1 MGGVL
6 DLALV
11 ALTSDGLTSSAGLV
25 TAQNNTG
32 TGGNSYNKDTVLGT
46 AAHLRLSSANSAVFY
61 GDAGDS
67 ISTPDSVASRVSGSF
82 ILGAYVRPDDNSIG
96 ELTAICGKYTTTGN
110 KRSYMLVQD
119 NSPQGGLALYLSAD
133 GTNFD
138 QLESSEVL
146 PYADGVRFWIFTF
159 YDAVARTVRFYT
171 STASPQLS
179 YEAAFATATE
189 LGEAQST
196 SISSIFQDSGTK
208 FEIGSFNGGQLG
220 NFSGS
225 IYKATVING
234 TDITVTGVD
243 FNANEYV
250 NGREFRSLSG
260 TELVVNGTFTSGI
273 GSWLASDAT
282 LSYTGDALRVTTP
295 LAARGAYQSFT
306 TIVGYRY
313 KATAQ
318 SLETSAE
325 SMLRVGNGA
334 TPDAG
339 IATTTATS
347 VPTIHT
353 ISFTAT
359 GTTSYI
365 YLRNPDPGVTVWD
378 NVGVEELSLF
388 TLAANTFINPTAYDR
403 AKSIGSA
410 GLETSSG
417 VAIDTVTTEAIIV
430 QVDAVTGSR
439 QVISGSRATT
449 GHTLGINAAGNFFYD
464 NGNEVSLGA
473 ATVGLKL
480 IIIRDN
486 LNGTSVG
493 EVVGL
498 TAVTSDFG
506 SDNYDY
512 GASYANVSNG
522 DTFSGA
528 ISAHYVWNY
537 ALIDTE
543 IAAVKT
549 ELTILYGL

>member
-1 MGGVL
+1 
-6 DLALV
+6 
-11 ALTSDGLTSSAGLV
+11 
-25 TAQNNTG
+25 
-32 TGGNSYNKDTVLGT
+32 
-46 AAHLRLSSANSAVFY
+46 
-61 GDAGDS
+61 
-67 ISTPDSVASRVSGSF
+67 
-82 ILGAYVRPDDNSIG
+82 
-96 ELTAICGKYTTTGN
+96 
-110 KRSYMLVQD
+110 MLVQD

-133 GTNFD
+133 GTNFE

-208 FEIGSFNGGQLG
+208 FEIGSFDGGQLG

-273 GSWLASDAT
+273 GSWLGSDAT

-318 SLETSAE
+318 ILETSAE

-417 VAIDTVTTEAIIV
+417 VAITSATTEAIVV
-430 QVDAVTGSR
+430 QIDALTGSR
-439 QVISGSRATT
+439 QVISGSRAAA
-449 GHTLGINAAGNFFYD
+449 GHTLGINAAGNFYYD
-464 NGNEVSLGA
+464 NGTEVSLGSA
-473 ATVGLKL
+473 STGLKL
-480 IIIRDN
+480 IVINNN
-486 LNGTSVG
+486 LDGTSTG
-493 EVVGL
+493 EVEGL
-498 TAVTSDFG
+498 AKVTADFG
-506 SDNYDY
+506 DNDYDY
-512 GASYANVSNG
+512 GTDFADDGGNNTAAI
-522 DTFSGA
+522 A
-528 ISAHYVWNY
+528 ISTKQVWDRPPSGY
-537 ALIDTE
+537 QLALFKQQ
-543 IAAVKT
+543 VKR
-549 ELTILYGL
+549 IYGL